1 MKASV
6 IIVSRH
12 RPAALM
18 RAIKGV
24 QQQDHDRVELVI
36 VADPDAAA
44 QVQAT
49 GIMAKVVTCDQ
60 ANISLARN
68 LGIAVA
74 AGEVLAF
81 LDDDAVPEP
90 TWLSRLVAPFCLP
103 QVVAATG
110 FVRGRNGISYQ
121 WRACWVDALGHDHPL
136 ESGMAASFQSNTPG
150 RCVKTQGTNCA
161 FRAQAL
167 RAVGGFDPAF
177 RFYLDEADVNLR
189 MAARGGLTAVV
200 PAAQVHHGYVASV
213 RRRGDRVPVNL
224 HDIGASTMVFLRR
237 HAPKADWAGALAKL
251 ERDQRARAL
260 RWMVDGGLE
269 PAGVAPLMATL
280 AAGIADGAER
290 PLQDPA
296 PFVADVTFLR
306 LPCTG
311 PRPGL
316 VLSGRPRSAAA
327 LHRKAAAKVNDGHLV
342 TLMLFGPTARAHRH
356 VFHPDGYWLQQG
368 GLFGRSDR
376 SGPPVL
382 LTRFATRVVT
392 EIRRL
397 SPYRPV

>member
-1 MKASV
+1 
-6 IIVSRH
+6 
-12 RPAALM
+12 M

-44 QVQAT
+44 QVQAA

-90 TWLSRLVAPFCLP
+90 TWLSRLVAPFASP
-103 QVVAATG
+103 EVVAATG

-200 PAAQVHHGYVASV
+200 PAAQVHHGYGASA
-213 RRRGDRVPVNL
+213 RRRGDRVPLNL
-224 HDIGASTMVFLRR
+224 HEIGASSMVFLRR
-237 HAPKADWAGALAKL
+237 HAPKAEWAGALAKL
-251 ERDQRARAL
+251 TQDQHARAV

-280 AAGIADGAER
+280 AVGITDGAAR

-296 PFVADVTFLR
+296 PFVADVTYLR
-306 LPCTG
+306 LPGTG

-316 VLSGRPRSAAA
+316 VLSGRPGSAPA
-327 LHRKAAAKVNDGHLV
+327 LHRKAATEANDGHLV
-342 TLMLFGPTARAHRH
+342 TLMLFGPTARPHRH
-356 VFHPDGYWLQQG
+356 VFHPNGYWVQQG

-376 SGPPVL
+376 SGPPFRV
-382 LTRFATRVVT
+382 TRFAERVMT
-392 EIRRL
+392 EIQRL